1 MRSSMLHSRQPGVR
15 SSGTLCG
22 LRKHLGCPRTYICQ
36 ANPSSNEV
44 VFGKPSAPRDVFES
58 IARSSRDALLR
69 EIELPDGCSIA
80 GRQGAGS
87 SLDVVLAALHVA
99 SEDDA
104 IKSRTHIPLPVEA
117 FSARLDTVAA
127 ECAAMFPANLTQ
139 QQQLDHIQHHLFDT
153 WGLRVAGNLEAGL
166 FSPYRVYMHNV
177 LAQRCGTQA
186 ACAAVLH
193 SLLRRLLS
201 RGSIDF
207 CAQVGLP
214 TDVAARPVARIQGPA
229 QDTAQLSSTASPSA
243 PSQPS
248 SQADSH
254 TGTSSSSSP
263 PSVSPPDDTVHDL
276 GTEAGA
282 GAAGSGASQG
292 LLAGAG
298 SGVAAGWGPEVGLAD
313 RAGLVQWVEGR
324 QLVAELLDQLKRA
337 YWSWDWPLGA
347 ASGFEACAQGLLG
360 RSGRAGRVN
369 AAVGVMQATGRPF
382 GNVELALLASER
394 AVQVAAVMDKS
405 SWEYHVQVR
414 DLAMQ
419 LLHVGQSSRGCS
431 LLRDYQ
437 AWLEADPG
445 NNSAVGSYAD
455 LVANVLLAEQ
465 RRALEGA
472 FLVDAGDPDILDP
485 DRD

>member
-1 MRSSMLHSRQPGVR
+1 MSHITPAAATTAAATAS
-15 SSGTLCG
+15 
-22 LRKHLGCPRTYICQ
+22 
-36 ANPSSNEV
+36 
-44 VFGKPSAPRDVFES
+44 
-58 IARSSRDALLR
+58 
-69 EIELPDGCSIA
+69 
-80 GRQGAGS
+80 
-87 SLDVVLAALHVA
+87 VLAVT
-99 SEDDA
+99 S
-104 IKSRTHIPLPVEA
+104 TCGGGCGWPL
-117 FSARLDTVAA
+117 
-127 ECAAMFPANLTQ
+127 
-139 QQQLDHIQHHLFDT
+139 
-153 WGLRVAGNLEAGL
+153 
-166 FSPYRVYMHNV
+166 
-177 LAQRCGTQA
+177 QA

-229 QDTAQLSSTASPSA
+229 QDTAQLSSTASPFA

-369 AAVGVMQATGRPF
+369 AAVGVMQSGTLMPHHHQKAAQRFGPPFGTEGQSASPCSAECAAVAAVSVTVVFPQVRHQVVEQAQATGRPF